1 MFAPRWLGAFEGED
15 GGVFGD
21 LELLVF
27 GATPSGVDALAGR
40 TRVVFGCAL
49 VGGVLIWAIGANLS
63 IFAFGLV
70 VAKPEAFG
78 ALHEGGRWGVRRLAF
93 G

>member
-1 MFAPRWLGAFEGED
+1 
-15 GGVFGD
+15 
-21 LELLVF
+21 
-27 GATPSGVDALAGR
+27 
-40 TRVVFGCAL
+40 
-49 VGGVLIWAIGANLS
+49 VLIWAIGANLA

>member
-1 MFAPRWLGAFEGED
+1 LMERT
-15 GGVFGD
+15 GVSS
-21 LELLVF
+21 E
-27 GATPSGVDALAGR
+27 TSN
-40 TRVVFGCAL
+40 
-49 VGGVLIWAIGANLS
+49 LIWAIGANLA